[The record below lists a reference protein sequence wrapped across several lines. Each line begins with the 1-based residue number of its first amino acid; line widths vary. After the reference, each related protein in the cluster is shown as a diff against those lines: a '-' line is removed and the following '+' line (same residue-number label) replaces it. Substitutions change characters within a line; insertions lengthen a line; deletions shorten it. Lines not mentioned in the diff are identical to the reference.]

1 MSEPINDSEL
11 DAFQRVG
18 EVIAATFGEL
28 AQALDKTQDDF
39 TLTEGGPK

>member
-1 MSEPINDSEL
+1 MTEPINASEL

-18 EVIAATFGEL
+18 EVIAAACGEL
-28 AQALDKTQDDF
+28 AQALDKTQGDF

>member
-1 MSEPINDSEL
+1 MTDPINASEL

-28 AQALDKTQDDF
+28 AKALDKTQDDF